1 MGSKFFEF
9 TRTIKEARVCMS
21 RLVVS
26 EVMACRS
33 SQTGIG
39 TDAARLRISRSS
51 TAPVIT
57 NKQRR
62 Q

>member
-1 MGSKFFEF
+1 
-9 TRTIKEARVCMS
+9 MS

-39 TDAARLRISRSS
+39 TDAARLCISRSS

-62 Q
+62 QS